1 MMTID
6 RPMTMTNNH
15 INRCDGLNNGRDEGR
30 NNGMMAGRKDK
41 WRKESMKKGSKKYN
55 RRIATQFSFCE
66 TQ

>member
-1 MMTID
+1 M
-6 RPMTMTNNH
+6 
-15 INRCDGLNNGRDEGR
+15 NNGRDEGR